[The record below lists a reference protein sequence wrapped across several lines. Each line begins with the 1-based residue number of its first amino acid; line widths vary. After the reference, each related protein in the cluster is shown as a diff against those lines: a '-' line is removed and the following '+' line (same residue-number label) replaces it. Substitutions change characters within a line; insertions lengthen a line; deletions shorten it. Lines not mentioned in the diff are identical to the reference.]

1 MIGKDENLFFLAGKV
16 VQEFA
21 VTFALFLSL
30 PLLLVVNSGTGF
42 NLDWCYTSVKIIA
55 LLHQSLFA
63 GIKFVSVVVFEEE
76 FDGYLI
82 KEGRNA
88 ETVVLNGCV
97 S

>member
-1 MIGKDENLFFLAGKV
+1 MMIGKDENLFFLAGKV

-63 GIKFVSVVVFEEE
+63 GIKFVSAVVF
-76 FDGYLI
+76 
-82 KEGRNA
+82 K
-88 ETVVLNGCV
+88 
-97 S
+97 